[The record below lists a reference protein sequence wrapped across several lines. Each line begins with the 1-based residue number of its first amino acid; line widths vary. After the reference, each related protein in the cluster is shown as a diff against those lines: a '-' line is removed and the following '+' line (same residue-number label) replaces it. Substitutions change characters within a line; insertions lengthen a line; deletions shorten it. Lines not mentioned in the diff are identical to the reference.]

1 MITRE
6 RYQYYLMF
14 DYLSRM
20 VNSIQTTE
28 FVICLDLPFFVNCA
42 LTPIRECDN
51 GKKIQLIF
59 VFFFGCKSRNFF
71 RNYKANE
78 IEQIN

>member
-59 VFFFGCKSRNFF
+59 VFFLVVNH
-71 RNYKANE
+71 E
-78 IEQIN
+78 ISFEITKQMKLNK